1 MAIALLVRSLAVIGD
16 FSMFNI
22 RKLELLGGFET
33 SEYSPFDPIAVGVV
47 AIVEPIV
54 LHV

>member
-1 MAIALLVRSLAVIGD
+1 VIGD
-16 FSMFNI
+16 LSMFNI
-22 RKLELLGGFET
+22 RKLELLGGFEAGG
-33 SEYSPFDPIAVGVV
+33 YSPLDPITVEVG